1 MRAASS
7 SILLPVL
14 AGLIL
19 SGCAVDIGGT
29 THSISTPLPLRT
41 VTANADMVIDSST
54 DLVIARVSA
63 RLVLPALGSVT
74 RGRVVTVRCAGAC
87 EKLKLEAAAGD
98 VVEGAPYFEFEAG
111 DMVTLVADPPSGWT
125 IISVSDL

>member
-1 MRAASS
+1 
-7 SILLPVL
+7 
-14 AGLIL
+14 
-19 SGCAVDIGGT
+19 
-29 THSISTPLPLRT
+29 
-41 VTANADMVIDSST
+41 MVIDSST

-63 RLVLPALGSVT
+63 RLILPALGSVT
-74 RGRVVTVRCAGAC
+74 RGRTVTVRCAGAC

-98 VVEGAPYFEFEAG
+98 VVEGAPYLEFEAG